1 MGRPVRD
8 CMRLINLSLPRLA
21 KALGVSHD
29 TVKGWSAG
37 RTFPAPA
44 NRAALATFMR
54 KHAERLLAAAEELE
68 G

>member
-1 MGRPVRD
+1 MGKQIRD
-8 CMRLINLSLPRLA
+8 CLRLINLSLPRLA

-37 RTFPAPA
+37 RTFPTPA
-44 NRAALATFMR
+44 NRAALAAFMR
-54 KHAERLLAAAEELE
+54 KHAERLLAAAEELD